1 MLPGNLIKSFI
12 VLAFFLAVAGNCN
25 AGTYT
30 SKSNP
35 QHSVQYE
42 EADQVYFTVGQC
54 ENYSRQNYPEQIVSC
69 RSTVFRHFYLNG
81 EIVDDRMDEMAKNSG
96 TEDAFLFMLVLIF
109 ALILSGVVIYVY
121 MIPTFTAYK
130 RKHPQR
136 VYIMLLNLFLG
147 NTLVGW
153 IAALIWA
160 RGGGENKND

>member
-1 MLPGNLIKSFI
+1 
-12 VLAFFLAVAGNCN
+12 
-25 AGTYT
+25 
-30 SKSNP
+30 
-35 QHSVQYE
+35 
-42 EADQVYFTVGQC
+42 
-54 ENYSRQNYPEQIVSC
+54 
-69 RSTVFRHFYLNG
+69 LNG
-81 EIVDDRMDEMAKNSG
+81 EIVDDRMDEMAKNPG

-160 RGGGENKND
+160 RSREEDKDA